1 MPAVTRWNPEQSRIG
16 IVGAGPAGLAAARAL
31 LRAGYRHVTVF
42 EAGPDPGGKCE
53 TGVFAGRAYDLGAVC
68 IFEGYTR
75 TLALAQEVELSLKEA
90 PTYLRP
96 EGGGR
101 ELPLP
106 PTGAVKAWAEQV
118 LQKVPALFEGPFE
131 SFEDVVRLGLHEPY
145 GAWAQR
151 LGLEPIPAL
160 SLYFYQSTGYGYR
173 TQRVP
178 AIYFLRAQF
187 TCTGRVWV
195 AKAGYQELWRRQ
207 AQRLVQAGLQLR
219 TRTPVTRVVPGPPLW
234 VETAA
239 APPVEVD
246 ALIWTGGPQEALA
259 ALPLTPEQ
267 AQALGNLGYIDY
279 RTWVIEG
286 EGLAEAP
293 GRIVM
298 VERNNRPEHLGHVA
312 LYAQPHADRPL
323 ALAWQYTT
331 SDDDL
336 AHERVALA
344 DAQALGAEDPDIRLR
359 RRWSHFFP
367 HFSPEAFE
375 RGEPVALERSQGTGN
390 IFFAGAT
397 LAMELVESA
406 VVHAEGVVARHF
418 SP

>member
-1 MPAVTRWNPEQSRIG
+1 MPALSRWNPEQSRIG

-31 LRAGYRHVTVF
+31 LRAGYRRVTVF
-42 EAGPDPGGKCE
+42 EAGAAPGGKCE
-53 TGVFAGRAYDLGAVC
+53 TGLFAGRAYDLGAVC

-75 TLALAQEVELSLKEA
+75 TLALAQEVELSLQEA
-90 PTYLRP
+90 ATYLRP

-101 ELPLP
+101 EVPLP
-106 PTGAVKAWAEQV
+106 PTTSVKAWGE
-118 LQKVPALFEGPFE
+118 LLRQKVPGLFSGALD
-131 SFEDVVRLGLHEPY
+131 SFEEVLRLGLHEPY
-145 GAWAQR
+145 GSWATR
-151 LGLEPIPAL
+151 MGLDPIP
-160 SLYFYQSTGYGYR
+160 SLNLNFYQSTGYGYR

-178 AIYFLRAQF
+178 AVYFLRAQL

-195 AKAGYQELWRRQ
+195 VKGGYQELWRRQ
-207 AQRLVQAGLQLR
+207 AERLVQAGLELR
-219 TRTPVTRVVPGPPLW
+219 LQEPVTRVVPGSPLLI
-234 VETAA
+234 ETAA
-239 APPVEVD
+239 RPPVEVD
-246 ALIWTGGPQEALA
+246 ALIWTGGPTEALA
-259 ALPLTPEQ
+259 ALPLTPAQ
-267 AQALGNLGYIDY
+267 AQALGNLAYIDY
-279 RTWVIEG
+279 RTWVIEAD
-286 EGLAEAP
+286 GLADAP

-298 VERNNRPEHLGHVA
+298 VERNNRPENLGHVA
-312 LYAQPHADRPL
+312 LYAQPHADRPV

-331 SDDDL
+331 SDDEL
-336 AHERVALA
+336 AHAHVALD
-344 DAQALGAEDPDIRLR
+344 DARALGAEAPEIRLR

-406 VVHAEGVVARHF
+406 VVHAEGVVASHF